1 MLSLKNILLVM
12 ISVEDILSYYQLY
25 HIINATIC
33 NEMTI
38 LCCIVFSCENRER
51 NFDFNVLKYYV
62 NFKS

>member
-1 MLSLKNILLVM
+1 M